1 MIQVTGDFK
10 TIDGLTF
17 TNPLINI
24 NLISPSKFQPVKAN
38 LFIGTIE
45 QGQNPDDTT
54 SDYFKSIYDL
64 CTFNYI
70 TNNTNFLYIQ
80 NLVIIDLQAMHRDC
94 TFAVVE

>member
-1 MIQVTGDFK
+1 MIQVIGNLT

-38 LFIGTIE
+38 LFIGIIE
-45 QGQNPDDTT
+45 QGHNPDDTT

-70 TNNTNFLYIQ
+70 TNNTDFLYIQ
-80 NLVIIDLQAMHRDC
+80 NLVIIDLEAMHPDC
-94 TFAVVE
+94 TYQVVE

>member
-1 MIQVTGDFK
+1 MIQVTGNLK

-45 QGQNPDDTT
+45 QYPNPDDTL
-54 SDYFKSIYDL
+54 SDYFKSIYEL
-64 CTFNYI
+64 FTFNYN
-70 TNNTNFLYIQ
+70 TNNTDFLFIQ
-80 NLVIIDLQAMHRDC
+80 NLVIIDLEAMHPDC
-94 TFAVVE
+94 TFEVVA

>member
-1 MIQVTGDFK
+1 MIQVKGSLK

-45 QGQNPDDTT
+45 QGQNPNNTT
-54 SDYFKSIYDL
+54 SDYFKSTYEL

-70 TNNTNFLYIQ
+70 TNNTDFLYIQ
-80 NLVIIDLQAMHRDC
+80 NLVIIDLKAMHPKC
-94 TFAVVE
+94 TFEVVE